1 MTETII
7 LAGGLGTRLRSR
19 VSDRP
24 KPMAEVAG
32 RPFLEHLLFYCANQG
47 TKHFIISVG
56 YKGNIIKNYFGD
68 SFKNS
73 PITYVFEDEPLGT
86 GGAILKSFESLR
98 SNEPFVLLNGDTYF
112 EVDLRNMIFFH
123 KKNKSE
129 LTVALFTATEPDRF
143 GLVEIDSLSKLTSF
157 NNTKAMQNE
166 LANGGVYI
174 VNPGLLRIK
183 EPNAFPISFEEVL
196 IKMFLTQKRNMFG
209 YKQETRFIDIG
220 LPKDYEDAQRL
231 KWHLIK

>member
-1 MTETII
+1 MTEAII

-32 RPFLEHLLFYCANQG
+32 RPFLEHLLFYYANQG
-47 TKHFIISVG
+47 AKHFVISVG
-56 YKGNIIKNYFGD
+56 YKGNIIKDHFGD
-68 SFKNS
+68 SFKNIA
-73 PITYVFEDEPLGT
+73 ITYVFEDEPLGT
-86 GGAILKSFESLR
+86 GGAILKSFESLK
-98 SNEPFVLLNGDTYF
+98 SNEPFLLLNGDTYF
-112 EVDLRNMIFFH
+112 EVDLKNMVFFH
-123 KKNKSE
+123 NKNQSE

-143 GLVEIDSLSKLTSF
+143 GLVEIDSASTLTSF
-157 NNTKAMQNE
+157 NNVKAAQNE

-174 VNPGLLRIK
+174 LNPDLLRMK
-183 EPNAFPISFEEVL
+183 ELSVFPISFEETL
-196 IKMFLTQKRNMFG
+196 MKIFLSQKKSMFG

-231 KWHLIK
+231 KWYL

>member
-1 MTETII
+1 MTEAII

-32 RPFLEHLLFYCANQG
+32 RPFLEHLLFYYANQG
-47 TKHFIISVG
+47 AKHFVISVG
-56 YKGNIIKNYFGD
+56 YKGNIIKDHFGD
-68 SFKNS
+68 SFKNIA
-73 PITYVFEDEPLGT
+73 ITYVFEDEPLGT
-86 GGAILKSFESLR
+86 GGAILKSFESLK
-98 SNEPFVLLNGDTYF
+98 SSEPFLLLNGDTYF
-112 EVDLRNMIFFH
+112 EVDLKNMVFFH
-123 KKNKSE
+123 NKNQSE

-143 GLVEIDSLSKLTSF
+143 GLVEIDSASTLTSF
-157 NNTKAMQNE
+157 NNVKAAQNE

-174 VNPGLLRIK
+174 LNPDLLRMK
-183 EPNAFPISFEEVL
+183 ELSVFPISFEETL
-196 IKMFLTQKRNMFG
+196 MKMFLSQKKSMFG

-231 KWHLIK
+231 KWYL